1 MDTASTIIGLGL
13 LLAFIGPIGLL
24 IIKEQK
30 KQHKNLDKLIQLSR
44 QYQIQPGETEYS
56 NSLMLGL
63 DRPAKK
69 LLVVEPQNNHQ
80 HRVIDLSQIKFSK
93 IKLQDFPHKKGKINQ
108 VSLELFS
115 DSGTAKTG
123 EILFYDEDDNE
134 NTDPANRLLIARKWE
149 RLVNSAI

>member
-30 KQHKNLDKLIQLSR
+30 KQHKNLDNLMQLSR
-44 QYQIQPGETEYS
+44 QYQIQPGETEFS

-63 DRPAKK
+63 DRTAKK
-69 LLVVEPQNNHQ
+69 LLVIEPQNNHQ
-80 HRVIDLSQIKFSK
+80 HRVIDLNQVKFSK
-93 IKLQDFPHKKGKINQ
+93 VRLQDFPHKKGKINQ

-134 NTDPANRLLIARKWE
+134 NTDPENRLLIAQKWE